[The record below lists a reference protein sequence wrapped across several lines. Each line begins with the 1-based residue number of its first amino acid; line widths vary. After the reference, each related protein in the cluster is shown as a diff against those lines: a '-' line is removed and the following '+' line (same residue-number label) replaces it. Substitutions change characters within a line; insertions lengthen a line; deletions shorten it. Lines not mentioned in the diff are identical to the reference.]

1 METRIITFGD
11 IHNCH
16 EAAQTAVRLAED
28 LKITAIF
35 LGDFVD
41 RGPSALETLRIL
53 IEAKQNHPDWIFL
66 RGNHDQMLLDLIT
79 GQASISDIGEAIS
92 GNFDYAQTAKSYE
105 EWQQTSN
112 DEKTAVFDFLNN
124 LEYYYET
131 KKYIF
136 CHAVLNQL
144 GGNMYEKS
152 KELLIWN
159 YDYEPKWRDKIFIHG
174 HLPVKNPSFFYN
186 GININTECGYGGY
199 LTGLV
204 VNNTNDYEF
213 YTISEQGNSINN
225 FKISYNQDITAHT
238 NLIVFLEDSGEELE
252 IFPSD
257 IFSELDWTEANEVCR
272 KLGGGWRLPTV
283 DEMDKIY
290 EKYFLQGKGGFK
302 AGEYWCIDEDDETQA
317 LFSAF
322 YGGGGFSMHNKEEE
336 LNVRPVRIL
345 E

>member
-1 METRIITFGD
+1 METRIIAFGD
-11 IHNCH
+11 IHGH
-16 EAAQTAVRLAED
+16 YKAALKAVQLAEENQAQ
-28 LKITAIF
+28 AIF
-35 LGDFVD
+35 LGDYVD

-53 IEAKQNHPDWIFL
+53 IEAKQNHPEWIFL

-79 GQASISDIGEAIS
+79 GQASINDIGEAIS

-105 EWQQTSN
+105 EWQQTNN
-112 DEKTAVFDFLNN
+112 DEKTDVFDFLNN

-131 KKYIF
+131 KKNIF
-136 CHAVLNQL
+136 CHAVINQL

-159 YDYEPKWRDKIFIHG
+159 YDYEPKWLGKIFVHG
-174 HLPVKNPSFFYN
+174 HLLVTNPSFFYH
-186 GININTECGYGGY
+186 GININTKCGYGGY

-204 VNNTNDYEF
+204 LNNTNDLEF
-213 YTISEQGNSINN
+213 YTISETGHRINN
-225 FKISYNQDITAHT
+225 FKVSYSQDIAPHT

-257 IFSELDWTEANEVCR
+257 ISSELDWIEANEVCMQ
-272 KLGGGWRLPTV
+272 LGGGWRLPTV
-283 DEMDKIY
+283 NEMDEIY
-290 EKYFLQGKGGFK
+290 KKCLLQDKGVFN
-302 AGEYWCIDEDDETQA
+302 AGEYWCIDEDDEKQA

-322 YGGGGFSMHNKEEE
+322 YGGGGYSMHNKEEK

-345 E
+345 K